1 MCRALKVQDV
11 EAEILT
17 TDDAGPEVLPVITN
31 RFIEHEGVNVCFLP
45 RWSPR
50 LGALR
55 EFQYS
60 PELSPWLHKH
70 LREYD
75 GLHVHAIFSHFPT
88 RTMQLARQMGV
99 PYLARPLGQLDPWSL
114 AQSAWKK
121 RLYWRF
127 IERNN
132 LHNAQAIHCTSAI
145 ESANVSRLLPG
156 SRIEVI
162 PHGVE
167 PSVQDPHACEKLQA
181 QLGIPQNH
189 RILLFLARW
198 HPKKNLPLLL
208 QALGQLRSKDWT
220 LVLAGQG
227 TESYSHEIHSVIASN
242 GLQQRVR
249 IPGHVTGALKSQL
262 LQGSDLFILPSE
274 SENFGIA
281 VAEALVSGLRC
292 VVTKGVD
299 IAPAVQA
306 LDGGTVCEPTLSSLA
321 SSLDVELQR
330 TFHTKSELSERASAR
345 FSWVASASRLKTLYS
360 ELLIRRSDFKNLSH
374 VSP

>member
-1 MCRALKVQDV
+1 MLAMCRALKAQDV

-60 PELSPWLHKH
+60 PELSPWLHMH

-88 RTMQLARQMGV
+88 RTMQLARRSGV

-114 AQSAWKK
+114 TQSAWKK

-145 ESANVSRLLPG
+145 ESANVSRLLPD
-156 SRIEVI
+156 SRVEVI

-167 PSVQDPHACEKLQA
+167 PCAQVQSAGEELQA
-181 QLGIPQNH
+181 RLGIPQNH
-189 RILLFLARW
+189 RIILFLARW

-208 QALGQLRSKDWT
+208 QALGQLVSKEWT

-227 TESYSHEIHSVIASN
+227 SESYSKEIHSAIASH

-249 IPGHVTGALKSQL
+249 VPGHVTGALKSLL
-262 LQGSDLFILPSE
+262 LQGSDLFVLPSE

-292 VVTKGVD
+292 VVTQGVD
-299 IAPAVQA
+299 LASVVQA
-306 LDGGTVCEPTLSSLA
+306 LDGGTVCEPTLSSLT
-321 SSLDVELQR
+321 SSLDAELQ
-330 TFHTKSELSERASAR
+330 HPLHSKSELSERATAR
-345 FSWVASASRLKTLYS
+345 FSWAASAKRLKTLYS
-360 ELLIRRSDFKNLSH
+360 DLFNRRN
-374 VSP
+374 VI